1 MVLPL
6 IIAFLSPNILRHT
19 RTGADANFAI
29 SAFCEDRLNSR
40 YEGPVFYPSPARLS
54 QSLSQSS
61 YFCPLGMVAFLRT
74 APLSSASVV
83 PLPWS
88 WRLPWL
94 QPPAAKMAA
103 SKATQIVTLQDLTPR
118 TSRLLPSRAFTKEME
133 PISDSASEWVCLYP
147 PLSHYDS
154 RRH

>member
-6 IIAFLSPNILRHT
+6 IIAFLSPNILRHQD
-19 RTGADANFAI
+19 RGGGELRHI
-29 SAFCEDRLNSR
+29 GICEDRLNSR
-40 YEGPVFYPSPARLS
+40 YEGPVFHPSPTRLS
-54 QSLSQSS
+54 QSLRQSS

-103 SKATQIVTLQDLTPR
+103 SKTTQIVTLQDLTPR
-118 TSRLLPSRAFTKEME
+118 ISHLLPSGAMR
-133 PISDSASEWVCLYP
+133 ISENPVHAQFVVP
-147 PLSHYDS
+147 
-154 RRH
+154 